1 MSLLSVEGL
10 KTYYTTLRGP
20 VKAVDGVSFTVE
32 KGEATG
38 LAGESG
44 CGKTTVASSILR
56 VLPSNGKIVGGKI
69 MYKSSVNI
77 ASLDEEVM
85 RTDIRWKEISIVFQ
99 GAMNALNP
107 VFKVGDQI
115 VEAITLHEPNVSRK
129 EALDR
134 AQKLMELVGVEPS
147 RINNYP
153 HEFSGGMK
161 QRAMIAMALA
171 SNPSLLIADEPATA
185 LDVIVAAQVLKL
197 LKELKTKLGLGM
209 ILITH
214 DLSIIAELCE
224 KTAIMYAGKIA
235 EYGDVVTVF
244 KNPAHPYTQGLMG
257 SFPSIEAKERMR
269 MVSIPGTPPD
279 LLKPPRG
286 CRFHTRCKFAM
297 DICKKEEP
305 AYMELEKGHYVSCH
319 LVTGSY
325 KGKKW

>member
-1 MSLLSVEGL
+1 MSLLSVEDL
-10 KTYYTTLRGP
+10 KTYYTTLRGS

-69 MYKSSVNI
+69 LYKSSVNI
-77 ASLDEEVM
+77 ASLDEDVM
-85 RTDIRWKEISIVFQ
+85 RSDIRWKEISIVFQ

-115 VEAITLHEPNVSRK
+115 VEAITLHEPNVSKR

-147 RINNYP
+147 RVNNYP

-161 QRAMIAMALA
+161 QRSMIAMALA

-197 LKELKTKLGLGM
+197 LKELKKNLDLGM

-224 KTAIMYAGKIA
+224 KAAIMYAGKIA

-244 KNPAHPYTQGLMG
+244 KNPMHPYTQGLMG

-279 LLKPPRG
+279 LLNPPSG
-286 CRFHTRCKFAM
+286 CRFHTRCKYAM

-319 LVTGSY
+319 LVMGPH
-325 KGKKW
+325 KGKK

>member
-1 MSLLSVEGL
+1 MSLLNVEDL

-56 VLPSNGKIVGGKI
+56 VLPSNGNIVGGKI

-77 ASLDEEVM
+77 ASIDEEVM

-115 VEAITLHEPNVSRK
+115 IEAITLHEPNVSRK

-147 RINNYP
+147 RVNNYP

-197 LKELKTKLGLGM
+197 LKELKKNLDLGM

-244 KNPAHPYTQGLMG
+244 KNPMHPYTQGLMS
-257 SFPSIEAKERMR
+257 SFPSIDAKERMR
-269 MVSIPGTPPD
+269 MVSIPGVPPD
-279 LLKPPRG
+279 LLNPPMG

-297 DICKKEEP
+297 DICRKKEP
-305 AYMELEKGHYVSCH
+305 AYLELEKGHFVSCH
-319 LVTGSY
+319 MVMSMY
-325 KGKKW
+325 EGKKW